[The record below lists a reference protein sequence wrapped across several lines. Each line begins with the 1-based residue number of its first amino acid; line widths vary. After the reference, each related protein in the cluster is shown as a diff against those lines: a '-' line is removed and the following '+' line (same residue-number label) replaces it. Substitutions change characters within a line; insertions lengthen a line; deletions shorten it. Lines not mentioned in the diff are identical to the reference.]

1 MKNYADLLILLVGT
15 SWYSNI
21 SFIKNFIFHERLIK
35 ENLGF
40 WCSEVTYLL
49 AEGYLDCS
57 DGL

>member
-40 WCSEVTYLL
+40 WCSEVTYL
-49 AEGYLDCS
+49 
-57 DGL
+57 